1 MSIML
6 SLKGRKAAILGG
18 SAGIGL
24 ATAALLQER
33 GAEVTIGG
41 RDEARLGEAE
51 AVLAS
56 GAKAFRVDATDAD
69 SLRSFY
75 QQAGPLD
82 DLVVTVTR
90 RGGAGPAESLANAD
104 LPGAFTDKPAAH
116 LRAVAQALPTLDR
129 SGSVTLAGAGSA
141 RSALPGTAL
150 LAAVNGA
157 VEAAV
162 APLARELA
170 PRRVNAVSP
179 GVIETSWWE
188 TLPEADRRAA
198 FTQFAGQTPVGHNG
212 TAEDVAHAI
221 AALIENDYITGVV
234 LPCDGGLQLT

>member
-1 MSIML
+1 ML

-41 RDEARLGEAE
+41 RDEARLAEAE
-51 AVLAS
+51 AALAS
-56 GAKAFRVDATDAD
+56 GARAVRVDATDTD
-69 SLRSFY
+69 SLRDFY
-75 QQAGPLD
+75 AQAGPVD

-90 RGGAGPAESLANAD
+90 RGGAGPAESLADED
-104 LPGAFTDKPAAH
+104 LPGAFSDKPAAH
-116 LRAVAQALPTLDR
+116 LRALALALPTLDGR
-129 SGSVTLAGAGSA
+129 GSVTMVGAGSA

-162 APLARELA
+162 PPLARELA

-179 GVIETSWWE
+179 GVIETGWWDP
-188 TLPEADRRAA
+188 LPEADRRAA
-198 FTQFAGQTPVGHNG
+198 FTQFAEQTPVGRNG
-212 TAEDVAHAI
+212 SAEDVAHAI
-221 AALIENDYITGVV
+221 VALIENDYITGVV
-234 LPCDGGLQLT
+234 LPCDGGLRLT

>member
-1 MSIML
+1 ML
-6 SLKGRKAAILGG
+6 SVKDRKIAILGG

-24 ATAALLQER
+24 ATAALLAER

-41 RDEARLGEAE
+41 RDQARLTQAAG
-51 AVLAS
+51 VLAS
-56 GAKAFRVDATDAD
+56 GVRTIPVDATDTK
-69 SLRSFY
+69 SLRGFY
-75 QQAGPLD
+75 QQAGPVD
-82 DLVVTVTR
+82 DMVVTVTR
-90 RGGAGPAESLANAD
+90 RGGAGPAGALAELD
-104 LPGAFTDKPAAH
+104 LPATFAGKPIAY
-116 LRAVAQALPTLDR
+116 LQSVALALPSLDPR
-129 SGSVTLAGAGSA
+129 GSVTLVSAGSA
-141 RSALPGTAL
+141 QAALPGTAL

-179 GVIETSWWE
+179 GVIETGWWDV
-188 TLPEADRRAA
+188 LPEADRRAA
-198 FTQFAGQTPVGHNG
+198 FTQFAGQTPVGRNG

-234 LPCDGGLQLT
+234 LPCDGGLRLT